1 MVKQLTKIDVFSILK
16 LILPNMSN
24 LKEFYEGGPDQGLSA
39 FMHRMVVRVTYKVT
53 GYEHRGYCE
62 DAIDHEAI
70 KTYETWC
77 AGEMGRHPDR
87 KKSLPKFGT
96 RGGITEIQ
104 DRRVQFTEK
113 LPEGLKLE
121 DVCPS
126 TGEISGSSLLLFN
139 RKRKICDNSG
149 RYCSCYEDYAVVSAK
164 IYERARTWEEIK
176 QERKQTRLKERRT
189 EKVVEQM
196 KEGIAKGR
204 LLTPKMFERSIAYIE
219 TGTFSP
225 KN

>member
-1 MVKQLTKIDVFSILK
+1 
-16 LILPNMSN
+16 MSN
-24 LKEFYEGGPDQGLSA
+24 LEKFCKGDPDQGLSA
-39 FMHRMVVRVTYKVT
+39 FMHRMVVLVTYMVT

-62 DAIDHEAI
+62 DAIDHNAI
-70 KTYETWC
+70 KNFETWR

-87 KKSLPKFGT
+87 KRPLPKFGT

-139 RKRKICDNSG
+139 RKRKICDNSE
-149 RYCSCYEDYAVVSAK
+149 RCCSCYEDYTVVSAK
-164 IYERARTWEEIK
+164 VYERARTWEEIR
-176 QERKQTRLKERRT
+176 QERRT

-196 KEGIAKGR
+196 KKLLADGR
-204 LLTPKMFERSIAYIE
+204 LLTPKMFERSITYIE
-219 TGTFSP
+219 TGRCTP
-225 KN
+225 KNQ

>member
-1 MVKQLTKIDVFSILK
+1 MVKKLTKIEIFSILK

-24 LKEFYEGGPDQGLSA
+24 LEKFCEGGPVQGLSD
-39 FMHRMVVRVTYKVT
+39 FDRRMVVLVIYKVT
-53 GYEHRGYCE
+53 GYKHPGYCD
-62 DAIDHEAI
+62 DAIDHDAI

-87 KKSLPKFGT
+87 KRSLPKFGT

-139 RKRKICDNSG
+139 RKRKNCDNSE

-164 IYERARTWEEIK
+164 VYERARTWEEV
-176 QERKQTRLKERRT
+176 QQERRT

-196 KEGIAKGR
+196 KEGIAEGR

-219 TGTFSP
+219 TGRCTP
-225 KN
+225 KTQ

>member
-1 MVKQLTKIDVFSILK
+1 
-16 LILPNMSN
+16 MSN
-24 LKEFYEGGPDQGLSA
+24 LEKFCKGDPDKGPSA
-39 FMHRMVVRVTYKVT
+39 FMHRMVVLVIYSVT

-70 KTYETWC
+70 KTFETWW
-77 AGEMGRHPDR
+77 AGEMKRHPGR
-87 KKSLPKFGT
+87 RRPKPKFGK

-139 RKRKICDNSG
+139 RKRKICDASG
-149 RYCSCYEDYAVVSAK
+149 RYCSCYEDYAVVSAHV
-164 IYERARTWEEIK
+164 YRTSTNLGREK
-176 QERKQTRLKERRT
+176 SERKQARIKERRT

-196 KEGIAKGR
+196 KELIANGR
-204 LLTPKMFERSIAYIE
+204 LVTPKMFERASIAYIE
-219 TGTFSP
+219 TGRFTP
-225 KN
+225 KKN

>member
-1 MVKQLTKIDVFSILK
+1 MFNFDKLSGILSSK
-16 LILPNMSN
+16 
-24 LKEFYEGGPDQGLSA
+24 GDSA
-39 FMHRMVVRVTYKVT
+39 DKHRTVVLATYTVT

-62 DAIDHEAI
+62 DAIDHDAI
-70 KTYETWC
+70 KTYESWC

-87 KKSLPKFGT
+87 KRPLPKFGT

-104 DRRVQFTEK
+104 DRRVQLTEK

-139 RKRKICDNSG
+139 RKRKICDNSE

-164 IYERARTWEEIK
+164 VYERARTWEEIR
-176 QERKQTRLKERRT
+176 QERRT

-196 KEGIAKGR
+196 EKLLAEGR

-219 TGTFSP
+219 TGRCRP
-225 KN
+225 KEN

>member
-1 MVKQLTKIDVFSILK
+1 MFNFDKLSGILSSK
-16 LILPNMSN
+16 
-24 LKEFYEGGPDQGLSA
+24 GDSA
-39 FMHRMVVRVTYKVT
+39 DKHRTVVLATYTVT

-62 DAIDHEAI
+62 DAIDHDAI
-70 KTYETWC
+70 KTYESWC

-87 KKSLPKFGT
+87 KRPLPKFGT

-104 DRRVQFTEK
+104 DRRVQLTEK

-139 RKRKICDNSG
+139 RKRKICDNSE

-164 IYERARTWEEIK
+164 VYERARTWEEIR
-176 QERKQTRLKERRT
+176 QERRT

-196 KEGIAKGR
+196 EKLLAEGR

-219 TGTFSP
+219 TGRCSP
-225 KN
+225 KKD